1 METWLVF
8 CLATALLALAI
19 ARLRL
24 FVSLTYRRRDR
35 DDHIAVDVYALKKI
49 VNYRLEVPLARI
61 ARRGGLP
68 WPETVID
75 TPLGRTETHSGKE
88 QRFVRTTWRIFRHH
102 PRHWRKLKRQ
112 VRFYAR
118 LYKRIIARLLI
129 ATACEKISWRTG
141 LGIGDAALT
150 SVAAGLA
157 WQYKN
162 QTYVY
167 MQRRLK
173 SVPRPVFAV
182 QPLYARKGVDI
193 ELECIFS
200 VRLGNVINALT
211 TAIRFL
217 AKGGNR
223 HWKNTRSRV

>member
-8 CLATALLALAI
+8 WLATTLLILAL

-24 FVSLTYRRRDR
+24 FVSLTYRRRGR
-35 DDHIAVDVYALKKI
+35 DDHLAVDVYALKKI
-49 VNYRLEVPLARI
+49 VSYRLEVPLARI

-68 WPETVID
+68 WPETVVD
-75 TPLGRTETHSGKE
+75 TPRGRTETRSREE
-88 QRFVRTTWRIFRHH
+88 QRYVRTTWRIFRHH
-102 PRHWRKLKRQ
+102 PRHWRKLTRQ
-112 VRFYAR
+112 VRFFAR
-118 LYKRIIARLLI
+118 LYRRTIARLLI
-129 ATACEKISWRTG
+129 ATSCEKISWRTG
-141 LGIGDAALT
+141 LGIDDAALT
-150 SVAAGLA
+150 SIAAGFA
-157 WQYKN
+157 WQFKN
-162 QTYVY
+162 HTYVY

-223 HWKNTRSRV
+223 QWKNTRSRV